1 MIYIRWL
8 IIKSRDE
15 EALNILSDIEDKPTT
30 DAFILSQLQSIKYTA
45 EYERSNGMSWSE
57 LLRGQG
63 SNKSGTKTIRRLIL
77 GMGVQI
83 MMQISGINVT
93 SYYFPTILTT
103 SVGLSANMARLLASC
118 NSVQYLLWA
127 LLGIRQVDR
136 WGRRNTMMFA
146 AAGQCFC
153 YILITVLV
161 RFNEMPGYLHAQQV
175 ASAAVAFFFLYYVF
189 FGIGMQGIPWCK
201 CSNYSVILKHN
212 LTKFSSIPNG
222 NQLSHHANERR
233 SDRRRN

>member
-1 MIYIRWL
+1 
-8 IIKSRDE
+8 
-15 EALNILSDIEDKPTT
+15 
-30 DAFILSQLQSIKYTA
+30 
-45 EYERSNGMSWSE
+45 
-57 LLRGQG
+57 
-63 SNKSGTKTIRRLIL
+63 
-77 GMGVQI
+77 
-83 MMQISGINVT
+83 
-93 SYYFPTILTT
+93 
-103 SVGLSANMARLLASC
+103 
-118 NSVQYLLWA
+118 
-127 LLGIRQVDR
+127 
-136 WGRRNTMMFA
+136 MMFA